1 MNRFGSCTLLS
12 VRLKE
17 PGTIQA
23 RSHGFC
29 SCPAAAVPTCCCY
42 CGCRVSCDKG
52 SFLYSYS
59 CSGRGGGDDDDAA
72 VGVYGEFLSI
82 SESLLF
88 MSGGVSVAD
97 HPPPAPCTSTCGVV
111 VSPAPSCIG
120 ASSSITIT

>member
-1 MNRFGSCTLLS
+1 MNRFGSFTLLS

-23 RSHGFC
+23 RSPGFC
-29 SCPAAAVPTCCCY
+29 CCPAAAVPTCCCY

-52 SFLYSYS
+52 SFLYSS
-59 CSGRGGGDDDDAA
+59 ICSGRGGDDAG
-72 VGVYGEFLSI
+72 VRVYGEFLSI

-97 HPPPAPCTSTCGVV
+97 HPPPAPFTSTCGVV